1 MGKNKKEKKYR
12 AADIPVQNC
21 DYIPVVKK
29 KSLGYFFVK
38 RGFDIFNS
46 VLAILVL
53 SPLLLILTLCAAI
66 SSGGAPIFKDVRIGK
81 KGAVIKVYK
90 FRSMYRDAEDNPRK
104 YLSEEQM
111 QRWLT
116 ERKVDDD
123 PRITKFGNF
132 VRKTS
137 LDELPQLF
145 NILFGTLSFVGPR
158 PITQREIDGA
168 FLPEQREILLS
179 ARPGMIG
186 NWDVNGRSNVT
197 FASGQRQFLELDY
210 FAKRSLWF
218 DFKLLLKVIPAVLK
232 HDGAQ

>member
-1 MGKNKKEKKYR
+1 MARKTKKKTTVVD
-12 AADIPVQNC
+12 APALTC
-21 DYIPVVKK
+21 DYVPVVRK
-29 KSLGYFFVK
+29 KSLAYFFVK

-46 VLAILVL
+46 
-53 SPLLLILTLCAAI
+53 LLLILLLSPILLILTICAAI
-66 SSGGAPIFKDVRIGK
+66 SSRGAPIFKDVRLGK
-81 KGAVIKVYK
+81 DGKTIKVYK
-90 FRSMYRDAEDNPRK
+90 YRSMFRDAETNPQK
-104 YLSEEQM
+104 YLNEEQM
-111 QRWLT
+111 QQWMR
-116 ERKVDDD
+116 ERKVEDD
-123 PRITKFGNF
+123 PRITRFGRF

-158 PITQREIDGA
+158 PIVQRELDGA
-168 FLPEQREILLS
+168 FYPEQQKILLS

-186 NWDVNGRSNVT
+186 NWDVNGRSKVT
-197 FASGQRQFLELDY
+197 FASGQRQYLELDY

>member
-1 MGKNKKEKKYR
+1 MAKRKKKSIVVDVP
-12 AADIPVQNC
+12 ALTC
-21 DYIPVVKK
+21 DYIPNVKK
-29 KSLGYFFVK
+29 KSWVYFFVK
-38 RGFDIFNS
+38 RGFDVFNS
-46 VLAILVL
+46 LLAILIL
-53 SPLLLILTLCAAI
+53 SPILLILTICAAI
-66 SSGGAPIFKDVRIGK
+66 SSHGAPIFKDVRLGRGGK
-81 KGAVIKVYK
+81 TIKVYK
-90 FRSMYRDAEDNPRK
+90 FRSMVIDAETNPQK
-104 YLSEEQM
+104 YLNEEQM
-111 QRWLT
+111 QQWMR

-123 PRITKFGNF
+123 PRITRFGYF

-158 PITQREIDGA
+158 PIVQRELEGA
-168 FLPEQREILLS
+168 FHPEQQKILLS

-186 NWDVNGRSNVT
+186 NWDVNGRSKVT

-218 DFKLLLKVIPAVLK
+218 DLKLLFKVIPAVLK